1 MATTKDY
8 GLGEFTFPRGW
19 FMVAD
24 ATKVTSTPLAVRF
37 FGQDFALYRGKESGK
52 VILLDAYCPHM
63 GTHLAKNTTSYVVLD
78 GQVEGDSIRCP
89 YHAWRFGPD
98 GKCNHI
104 PYYDGAIPKAAAL
117 RSWPVVEKMGCVYVW
132 HDPEG
137 GEPDYDVPMH
147 PEWDDPQWVRWNID
161 DLGQLNQHPQEVIDN
176 ITDLPHLGPIHG
188 STVEYFENEFRG
200 HLAIQRQGGG
210 HRTLV
215 ADDGSLLH
223 TDTWYTGPGI
233 LYSSVRGMGDA
244 IMYICHTPVDDG
256 SVHVWH
262 GLLVKSPNAVA
273 TAKDIANAR
282 AYQEASR
289 LAFAQDFEVWGAK
302 KACFSILQIPTDGP
316 FHKARAW
323 YKQFFNP
330 RARVVDLQKP
340 VDGVYT
346 VKTHPSAPASAK
358 AGQRY

>member
-1 MATTKDY
+1 M
-8 GLGEFTFPRGW
+8 
-19 FMVAD
+19 
-24 ATKVTSTPLAVRF
+24 
-37 FGQDFALYRGKESGK
+37 
-52 VILLDAYCPHM
+52 
-63 GTHLAKNTTSYVVLD
+63 
-78 GQVEGDSIRCP
+78 
-89 YHAWRFGPD
+89 
-98 GKCNHI
+98 
-104 PYYDGAIPKAAAL
+104 
-117 RSWPVVEKMGCVYVW
+117 
-132 HDPEG
+132 
-137 GEPDYDVPMH
+137 
-147 PEWDDPQWVRWNID
+147 
-161 DLGQLNQHPQEVIDN
+161 
-176 ITDLPHLGPIHG
+176 
-188 STVEYFENEFRG
+188 EYFENEFRG

-262 GLLVKSPNAVA
+262 GLLVKSPSAVA
-273 TAKDIANAR
+273 TAEDIANAR

-330 RARVVDLQKP
+330 RARVADLQKP